1 MSEPRKVVD
10 VSAVLGV
17 KVIFNDVPA
26 QTLLDRPITV
36 EAHFGPGAYSGRHIH
51 PMQDERYQVLSGTLD
66 LFLDNEWHKLGP
78 RQSISIP
85 KGKVHAFRNST
96 NQIATAIN
104 THDPGLRFQENLE
117 GMQKLIQQGKVTN
130 GTGLKSG
137 IYLSLHALQFPNDVV
152 IVEPPYW
159 VIKLMAGIGRLL
171 GYKLS

>member
-1 MSEPRKVVD
+1 MSEPSKVVD

-17 KVIFNDVPA
+17 KVIFNNVPA
-26 QTLLDRPITV
+26 ENLLDRLISA
-36 EAHFGPGAYSGRHIH
+36 EAHFRPGAYGGRHIH

-66 LFLDNEWHKLGP
+66 LFLDNQWHKLWPG
-78 RQSISIP
+78 QSISIP

-96 NQIATAIN
+96 NEITKTIN

-130 GTGLKSG
+130 RTGLKSG
-137 IYLSLHALQFPNDVV
+137 IYLSLHALEFPNDVV

-159 VIKLMAGIGRLL
+159 FIKLLAGIGRLL
-171 GYKLS
+171 GYKL